1 MSEPEKLAW
10 QREPTV
16 LAIANVFLDRIDHG
30 PKDRVRSPRLRLNAD
45 TIPGLFTGSARE
57 CDYQWSLIEK
67 LAQAGWIQ
75 IITDRNRSDEP
86 GYYRNPRAVLWD
98 EAALRELANRSLDLT
113 PSWQHR
119 FHTRLV
125 ELLPPDHPALEEA
138 LSNSLSL
145 QDYDPVLVAER
156 LLGVRTL
163 TDEPLLLREVASR
176 LFFAQSKALDGK
188 ESLIA
193 AVLEQDEC
201 PFPAMPL
208 QLSVHLPATAFEGVL
223 FIENSTTFESL
234 ARRRPAA
241 TANLALIYASGY
253 LCSAKSLRMRDGAS
267 VYFAASALPSQAEAD
282 RFQAWLLGDRSVV
295 PVAFYGDL
303 DFAGMTIVARLRGSF
318 ECAEAWKPGYGILL
332 QILEAEGGHNPEAAR
347 KAGQRDPGFTGC
359 QHADAVLLPAIRR
372 YGKFVDQEGFDPVPI
387 RGDHVIS

>member
-10 QREPTV
+10 QREPIV
-16 LAIANVFLDRIDHG
+16 LAIAGAFLDRIDHG

-67 LAQAGWIQ
+67 LAHAGWIQ

-86 GYYRNPRAVLWD
+86 GYYQNPRAVLSD
-98 EAALRELANRSLDLT
+98 EPALRELTNRSLDLT
-113 PSWQHR
+113 PSWQRR
-119 FHTRLV
+119 FNTRLA
-125 ELLPPDHPALEEA
+125 ELLPPEHPALEQA
-138 LSNSLSL
+138 SSNSLSL

-156 LLGVRTL
+156 LLGIRGL

-188 ESLIA
+188 ESLVA

-223 FIENSTTFESL
+223 FVENSTTFESL
-234 ARRRPAA
+234 ARRRPVA
-241 TANLALIYASGY
+241 TTKLALIYASGY
-253 LCSAKSLRMRDGAS
+253 LCSAKRLRMRDGAS
-267 VYFAASALPSQAEAD
+267 VYFAASALPSHAEAE
-282 RFQAWLLGDRSVV
+282 RFQAWLLREGPEV
-295 PVAFYGDL
+295 PVTFYGDL
-303 DFAGMTIVARLRGSF
+303 DFAGMTIIARLRGSF
-318 ECAEAWKPGYGILL
+318 ECAGAWKPGYGVLL

-347 KAGQRDPGFTGC
+347 KAGQRDPGLTGC

-387 RGDHVIS
+387 RGDYVIS